1 MTDDEI
7 DTAIKM
13 HEGNFV
19 ASPTKFVELIF
30 RNRFKYKLYQN
41 SNKCQKKKEMGPKML
56 QIKNP

>member
-19 ASPTKFVELIF
+19 GSPTKFVELIF
-30 RNRFKYKLYQN
+30 EIASN
-41 SNKCQKKKEMGPKML
+41 SNCIKM
-56 QIKNP
+56 